1 MSVGMVTFSFFISQ
15 SKTNIDIYC
24 SIGTMCADPVDSGL
38 SVYLYLLMFG
48 NFLCGFS
55 GSMILTVGVSFID
68 DSLPATTS
76 PLYIGTIFF
85 LLHVTLT
92 SLVVPS

>member
-1 MSVGMVTFSFFISQ
+1 MSVGMITFRFFISE

-24 SIGTMCADPVDSGL
+24 SIGTTCADPVDSGL
-38 SVYLYLLMFG
+38 SVYLLMFG